1 MLIVCVL
8 LESLQGLN
16 FVNLFRR
23 NGSLE
28 FDGYQQDVGRGR
40 GNDRIQRRGG
50 RSMGFIERGRVR
62 NGGYGR
68 GGYIP
73 RRGSGSRDGPENT
86 ESVFKRYKA
95 KSFY

>member
-1 MLIVCVL
+1 
-8 LESLQGLN
+8 
-16 FVNLFRR
+16 
-23 NGSLE
+23 
-28 FDGYQQDVGRGR
+28 
-40 GNDRIQRRGG
+40 
-50 RSMGFIERGRVR
+50 MGFIERGRVR

-95 KSFY
+95 KGFIKHDLRLEIKINT